1 MLNLIMF
8 LAFCGISVYWSNT
21 IHSKQV
27 FKSKVVNELSM
38 VAITLVLIFVMA
50 SLWISFV
57 EEVIQ

>member
-1 MLNLIMF
+1 MF
-8 LAFCGISVYWSNT
+8 LAFCGISAYWSNT

-38 VAITLVLIFVMA
+38 VTITLVLIFVMA

>member
-8 LAFCGISVYWSNT
+8 LAFCGISAYWSNT